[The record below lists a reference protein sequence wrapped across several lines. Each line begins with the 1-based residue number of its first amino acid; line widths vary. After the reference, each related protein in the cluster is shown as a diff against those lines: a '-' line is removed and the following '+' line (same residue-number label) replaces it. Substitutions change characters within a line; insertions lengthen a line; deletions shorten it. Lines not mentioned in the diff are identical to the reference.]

1 MAQIQLRFSKFSL
14 IRSLKLVLLISS
26 FLVLQTPQ
34 VLLAQGIPNR
44 WEARRY
50 RPPGGIGA
58 PRRTEGGGTRTGGGC
73 PVAGKP
79 LTALVPSD
87 RFGTTVAAYPKF
99 FVYMP
104 ATSSEGSP
112 LPVEFVLTDASGNTI
127 YRSAF
132 KTTGKPGILTIA
144 LPTQA
149 GLPPL
154 AVGQDYKWS
163 FSIICGSDERSLDL
177 TVGGGIRRVEL
188 NPTLANQ
195 LQQASP
201 QKQVQL
207 YAEAEVWQ
215 DTLAT
220 LAQLRR
226 DYPNDQAIAG
236 EWEKL
241 MGAVG
246 LSDIAQ
252 ESLLPAP
259 VLTGRHISPF
269 QS

>member
-1 MAQIQLRFSKFSL
+1 
-14 IRSLKLVLLISS
+14 
-26 FLVLQTPQ
+26 
-34 VLLAQGIPNR
+34 
-44 WEARRY
+44 
-50 RPPGGIGA
+50 
-58 PRRTEGGGTRTGGGC
+58 
-73 PVAGKP
+73 
-79 LTALVPSD
+79 
-87 RFGTTVAAYPKF
+87 
-99 FVYMP
+99 MP
-104 ATSSEGSP
+104 ATLAEGSP
-112 LPVEFVLTDASGNTI
+112 LPVEFVLTDASGNTL
-127 YRSAF
+127 YKSTF

-201 QKQVQL
+201 EKQVQL

-226 DYPNDQAIAG
+226 DYPNDAAIAS

-241 MGAVG
+241 MSAVG

-252 ESLLPAP
+252 ESLLPTST
-259 VLTGRHISPF
+259 LTGGQISPL
-269 QS
+269 QSRSLQLR

>member
-1 MAQIQLRFSKFSL
+1 LAF
-14 IRSLKLVLLISS
+14 
-26 FLVLQTPQ
+26 LQTPQ
-34 VLLAQGIPNR
+34 ILLAQGIPNR

-50 RPPGGIGA
+50 RPPSGIGA
-58 PRRTEGGGTRTGGGC
+58 PRRTEGGGTRSGGGC
-73 PVAGKP
+73 PVTDKP

-104 ATSSEGSP
+104 ATLAEGSP
-112 LPVEFVLTDASGNTI
+112 LPVEFVLTDASGNTL
-127 YRSAF
+127 YKSTF

-201 QKQVQL
+201 EKQVQL

-226 DYPNDQAIAG
+226 DYPNDAAIAS

-241 MGAVG
+241 MSAVG

-252 ESLLPAP
+252 ESLLPTST
-259 VLTGRHISPF
+259 LTGGQISPL
-269 QS
+269 QSRSLQLR